1 MALNIYQ
8 NLLAG
13 SPDLQMQNII
23 ATELRELI
31 LGELH
36 LLFEDEHF
44 SHELF
49 SQFPALSTGRPSQPA
64 PINCKRLKVFVCL
77 ELCPS
82 VLDCENVN

>member
-13 SPDLQMQNII
+13 SPDLQMQNIT

-36 LLFEDEHF
+36 LLFEDQQF
-44 SHELF
+44 SHE
-49 SQFPALSTGRPSQPA
+49 
-64 PINCKRLKVFVCL
+64 
-77 ELCPS
+77 
-82 VLDCENVN
+82 